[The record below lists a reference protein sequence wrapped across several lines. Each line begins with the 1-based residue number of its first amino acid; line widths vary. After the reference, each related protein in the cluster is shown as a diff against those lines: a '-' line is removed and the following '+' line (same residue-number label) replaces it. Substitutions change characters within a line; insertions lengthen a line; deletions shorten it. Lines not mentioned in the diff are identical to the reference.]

1 MSRRWR
7 LKLKVVKQGVRTLS
21 GQSDKNG
28 PFARTEDLMSVLDV
42 TTDGILI
49 VDFEG
54 RILFS
59 NNAANHLLNQ
69 TPRDLRGTVF
79 GVPLAAGLKT
89 ELQIVKKEGAVRIIE
104 MQVSVLHFD
113 GKDLAVACLRDITD
127 HIAQSKSLDERNQ
140 ELSRLNEEL
149 KIARDRAIELSKLK
163 SQFVANVSHEIRTPL
178 SGILGMAELLLTDQ
192 AAPGTERRQSAQCI
206 YSSAQQ
212 LFRVL
217 SDILDFSKLEAGHI
231 VCQENSF
238 SIHELL
244 ETVYVSIKPLTQKKG
259 LAVDFVCDGVIP
271 DLIDG
276 DETKIRQCL
285 LNLAHNSVKFTSSG
299 SIHVFATCV
308 AQKQKTIDIRF
319 AVQDTGIGVDA
330 AAHGK
335 LFDPFVQADGTT
347 TRKFGG
353 TGLGLSITKRYVEL
367 MGGTIGVESKAGE
380 GSTFWFTIPVKA
392 TDVIIDGHDTSCSEQ
407 SK

>member
-1 MSRRWR
+1 
-7 LKLKVVKQGVRTLS
+7 LKLSNKDESFDRTADML
-21 GQSDKNG
+21 
-28 PFARTEDLMSVLDV
+28 SVLDV

-69 TPRDLRGTVF
+69 TPRDLKGTVF
-79 GVPLAAGLKT
+79 GVPLSAGLKT
-89 ELQIVKKEGAVRIIE
+89 ELQIVTKKGAVRIVE
-104 MQVSVLHFD
+104 MQVSFLHFD
-113 GKDLAVACLRDITD
+113 GEELAVACLRDITD
-127 HIAQSKSLDERNQ
+127 HIAQANSLDERNQ
-140 ELSRLNEEL
+140 ELSKLNEEL
-149 KIARDRAIELSKLK
+149 KIARDKAIELSKLK

-178 SGILGMAELLLTDQ
+178 SGILGMAEVLLTDQ
-192 AAPGTERRQSAQCI
+192 ATAAADRRQSAECI

-231 VCQENSF
+231 VCQNNSF

-259 LAVDFVCDGVIP
+259 LVVEVVCDHAIP
-271 DLIDG
+271 ELIDG
-276 DETKIRQCL
+276 DELKIRQCL

-299 SIHVFATCV
+299 AIHILATCE
-308 AQKQKTIDIRF
+308 AKKSNTIDVRF

-367 MGGTIGVESKAGE
+367 MGGSIGVESKAGQ
-380 GSTFWFTIPVKA
+380 GSTFWFTIPVKV
-392 TDVIIDGHDTSCSEQ
+392 TDVIIDGFDTASGT
-407 SK
+407 

>member
-1 MSRRWR
+1 MGSRPM
-7 LKLKVVKQGVRTLS
+7 LS
-21 GQSDKNG
+21 NQDE
-28 PFARTEDLMSVLDV
+28 PFDRVESLMSVLDA

-69 TPRDLRGTVF
+69 TPRDLKGTVF
-79 GVPLAAGLKT
+79 GFPLSAGVKT
-89 ELQIVKKEGAVRIIE
+89 ELQIFAKKGAVRIVE
-104 MQVSVLHFD
+104 MQVSSLKFD
-113 GKDLAVACLRDITD
+113 GEELAVACLRDITD
-127 HIAQSKSLDERNQ
+127 HIAQAKSLDEHNQ

-149 KIARDRAIELSKLK
+149 KLARDRAIELSKLK

-178 SGILGMAELLLTDQ
+178 SGILGMAELLLTNQ
-192 AAPGTERRQSAQCI
+192 ATADIDRRQSAECI
-206 YSSAQQ
+206 FSSAKQ

-217 SDILDFSKLEAGHI
+217 TDILDFSKLEAGHI
-231 VCQENSF
+231 VCQNNTF

-259 LAVDFVCDGVIP
+259 LAVEIVCDQVIP
-271 DLIDG
+271 DLIGG

-299 SIHVFATCV
+299 AIHIFATCV
-308 AQKQKTIDIRF
+308 AQKPKTIEIRF

-367 MGGTIGVESKAGE
+367 MGGTIGVDSKPDE
-380 GSTFWFTIPVKA
+380 GSTFWFSIPVKV
-392 TDVIIDGHDTSCSEQ
+392 TDLIIDGHDITNSP
-407 SK
+407 

>member
-163 SQFVANVSHEIRTPL
+163 SKFVANVSHQTRTPL
-178 SGILGMAELLLTDQ
+178 SGILGM
-192 AAPGTERRQSAQCI
+192 
-206 YSSAQQ
+206 
-212 LFRVL
+212 
-217 SDILDFSKLEAGHI
+217 
-231 VCQENSF
+231 
-238 SIHELL
+238 
-244 ETVYVSIKPLTQKKG
+244 
-259 LAVDFVCDGVIP
+259 
-271 DLIDG
+271 
-276 DETKIRQCL
+276 
-285 LNLAHNSVKFTSSG
+285 
-299 SIHVFATCV
+299 
-308 AQKQKTIDIRF
+308 
-319 AVQDTGIGVDA
+319 
-330 AAHGK
+330 
-335 LFDPFVQADGTT
+335 
-347 TRKFGG
+347 
-353 TGLGLSITKRYVEL
+353 
-367 MGGTIGVESKAGE
+367 
-380 GSTFWFTIPVKA
+380 
-392 TDVIIDGHDTSCSEQ
+392 
-407 SK
+407 